1 MTTQQNHQNYDVA
14 AYIWPSYHDEPR
26 AHLFWP
32 GHEGEWINVRTS
44 TPKFPGHK
52 QPRHPLWGYQNEA
65 DPRVMEMQ
73 IDAAAD
79 HGVNVFAYDWYWYDR
94 ASFLEGC
101 LNDGFLKARNNHR
114 MRFFLMWANHDV
126 THLWDRREQEPG
138 GVIWKAAWDRN
149 EFEIIGRRWI
159 ERYFTH
165 PQYYKIDGKP
175 LLSIFRP
182 QTMVQ
187 GLGGVEATRDALQW
201 LDDQCRAA
209 GLPGV
214 HLQAIFTGGRLGDTM
229 GLVGAEGGGRAS
241 DNETDLDLHTAL
253 PFSSLTNYQW
263 VSMAAPEGTYADWSK
278 RALAGERLAAERY
291 NLPFFPSVS
300 VGWDNNPRF
309 PGLKEGYVLERTPE
323 LFRQNLEAARAAVDE
338 RELAPKLILIN
349 AWNEW
354 TEDSYLLPDR
364 EYGYGYLEA
373 VRDVFGGGE

>member
-1 MTTQQNHQNYDVA
+1 MSSYDVA

-65 DPRVMEMQ
+65 DPRVMEQQ

-94 ASFLEGC
+94 APFLERC
-101 LNDGFLKARNNHR
+101 LNEGFLKARNNHR

-138 GVIWKAAWDRN
+138 GVIWKAAWDRE

-159 ERYFTH
+159 EQYFTH

-175 LLSIFRP
+175 LFSVFRP
-182 QTMVQ
+182 QTMVE
-187 GLGGVEATRDALQW
+187 GLGGVEATRDALRW

-209 GLPGV
+209 GLTGV
-214 HLQAIFTGGRLGDTM
+214 HLQGIFAGGRLGDTM
-229 GLVGAEGGGRAS
+229 GLTGDTERAAGRAS
-241 DNETDLDLHTAL
+241 GEQTVDLYTAL

-263 VSMAAPEGTYADWSK
+263 VSMAAPEGTYADWSR
-278 RALAGERLAAERY
+278 RALTGEKLAAERY
-291 NLPFFPSVS
+291 ETPFFPSVS
-300 VGWDNNPRF
+300 VGWDNNARF

-323 LFRQNLEAARAAVDE
+323 LFRENLRAAKAAVDE
-338 RELAPKLILIN
+338 RGLDPKLILIN

-364 EYGYGYLEA
+364 EFGYGYLEA